1 MKKEKKRK
9 NICGDRTHL
18 IVKQQPMMMQ
28 LVMVI
33 VVAVIAFVEL
43 VFEFF
48 DRKRSKDFVHSLDPF
63 PQI

>member
-1 MKKEKKRK
+1 MEKK
-9 NICGDRTHL
+9 CAGHTHL

-33 VVAVIAFVEL
+33 VVAVIAFVGL

-48 DRKRSKDFVHSLDPF
+48 DRKGSKDFVRSLDPF
-63 PQI
+63 PQT